1 MDNLRYINEALDRA
15 IDFVRNNKYVDQTT
29 DRDKHH
35 YKANIRSIRGDI
47 KRANRYM
54 YENIND
60 LSKNDIETLLE
71 KIVEIDYNN
80 KLL

>member
-1 MDNLRYINEALDRA
+1 MDNLRYINESLDSA

-29 DRDKHH
+29 DREKHY